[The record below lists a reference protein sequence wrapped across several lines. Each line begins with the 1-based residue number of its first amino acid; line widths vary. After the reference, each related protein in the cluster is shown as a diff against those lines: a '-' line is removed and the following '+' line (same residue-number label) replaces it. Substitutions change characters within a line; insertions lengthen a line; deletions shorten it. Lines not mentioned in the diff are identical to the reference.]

1 MEVRVHSR
9 VSMLHPD
16 IDDEDVIAAFTGT
29 LRSVPRERTG
39 FPPQWVGVGMDG
51 KGWLVQYV
59 AVNDGPDHWLV
70 FHAVQATTKV
80 LREVG
85 LRR

>member
-1 MEVRVHSR
+1 
-9 VSMLHPD
+9 
-16 IDDEDVIAAFTGT
+16 
-29 LRSVPRERTG
+29 
-39 FPPQWVGVGMDG
+39 MDG
-51 KGWLVQYV
+51 KGRLVQYV